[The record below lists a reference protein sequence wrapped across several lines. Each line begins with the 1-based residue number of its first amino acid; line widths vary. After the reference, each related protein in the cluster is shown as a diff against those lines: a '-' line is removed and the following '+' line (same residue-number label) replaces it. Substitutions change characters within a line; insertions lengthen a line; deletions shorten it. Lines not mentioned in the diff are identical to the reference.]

1 MAEAMRVAIKL
12 GSKVDDAQLRFARQI
27 GCEGVVLQRPGRL
40 PGVERWEYDDLARLR
55 DWVQNHGLR
64 IEALED
70 TPHEFWD
77 RVRLGLPGREVQLE
91 SYLQTIRNIGQAG
104 IPVLAYNFRPDPLY
118 RTGTQAGR
126 GGAIVTTFDRAL
138 VDDSKLT
145 YGQEYSA
152 EHMWEAYTYFIRA
165 AIPVAEQAGIALA
178 LHPDGP
184 PGPTIG
190 GVARIFSSFEGF
202 ERGSRIIESPAWTL
216 LYCVGCW
223 AEMGG
228 METVMHGIQHFG
240 TRGKISFV
248 HFRDVVGIGDQ
259 FSECF
264 IGEGAL
270 DLAAVM
276 RELGNVGFTG
286 CLIDDHAPR
295 MEGDDDWA
303 PRAHAYQT
311 GYLQGVLR
319 AVRV

>member
-1 MAEAMRVAIKL
+1 MPDAMRVGIKL

-27 GCEGVVLQRPGRL
+27 GCDGVVLQRSNRL
-40 PGVERWEYDDLARLR
+40 PGDKLWEYEDLVRLR
-55 DWVQNHGLR
+55 EWVESHDLR
-64 IEALED
+64 IDALED
-70 TPHEFWD
+70 TPHGFWD
-77 RVRLGLPGREVQLE
+77 KVRLGLPGREEQME
-91 SYLQTIRNIGQAG
+91 NYLQTIRNIGRAG

-118 RTGTQAGR
+118 RTGTKVGR
-126 GGAIVTTFDRAL
+126 GGAVVTSFDRQL
-138 VDDSKLT
+138 VDQKNLT

-165 AIPVAEQAGIALA
+165 AIPVAEQSGVELA
-178 LHPDGP
+178 LHPDDP
-184 PGPTIG
+184 PGPMIG

-216 LYCVGCW
+216 LFCVGCW

-228 METVMHGIQHFG
+228 MESVMRGIEHFAS
-240 TRGKISFV
+240 RDKISFV
-248 HFRDVVGIGDQ
+248 HFRDVVGVGDQ

-270 DLAAVM
+270 DLPRVM
-276 RELGNVGFTG
+276 RALKDAGFTG
-286 CLIDDHAPR
+286 CLIDDHAPK

-311 GYLQGVLR
+311 GYLQGILR
-319 AVRV
+319 AVEG